1 MRALESFYLL
11 EMGKLIITVCR
22 ERRESR
28 GMHKRSDYTFTN
40 PLLNDMFMTV
50 KKVDNQAQV
59 GWRKKIL

>member
-1 MRALESFYLL
+1 
-11 EMGKLIITVCR
+11 MGKLIITVCR

-59 GWRKKIL
+59 GWRKKILE